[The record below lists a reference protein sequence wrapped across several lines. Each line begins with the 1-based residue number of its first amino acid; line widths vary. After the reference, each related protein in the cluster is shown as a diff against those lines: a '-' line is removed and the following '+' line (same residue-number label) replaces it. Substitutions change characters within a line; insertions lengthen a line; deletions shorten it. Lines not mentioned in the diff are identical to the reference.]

1 MESTFTCV
9 GVEDAPTVMEVLA
22 LAGFPPE
29 SVSDAVIVW
38 FPLLSVLVKLAP
50 VPICPS
56 LLEVHTKDDAML
68 PSSGSVAVPWNAMLA
83 PAEKL
88 EPVEGLTIDTNGGT
102 SCGGGGS
109 SPTAAG
115 AQITPSRCPS
125 KVYSSSGESNG
136 AVPKRSTL
144 LRIRVRADSG
154 ASVSPRLSSFSHM
167 RATTPATCGEAI
179 LVPESS
185 VVPPSSAKDRIPV
198 DSRKQEPEKS

>member
-1 MESTFTCV
+1 MESTFTWV
-9 GVEDAPTVMEVLA
+9 GGDDAPTVMDVLA

-29 SVSDAVIVW
+29 SVSDAVMVW
-38 FPLLSVLVKLAP
+38 FPLVSVLLKLAP
-50 VPICPS
+50 VPIWPS
-56 LLEVHTKDDAML
+56 LLEVHTRRDAML
-68 PSSGSVAVPWNAMLA
+68 PSSVSVAVPWNAMLA

-88 EPVEGLTIDTNGGT
+88 APVAGLTIETNGGT
-102 SCGGGGS
+102 SCCGGGS

-136 AVPKRSTL
+136 AVPNRSTL
-144 LRIRVRADSG
+144 FRIRVRADSG

-167 RATTPATCGEAI
+167 RATTPATWGDAM

-185 VVPPSSAKDRIPV
+185 IVPPSNASESIPL
-198 DSRKQEPEKS
+198 DSRKQEPAKS

>member
-9 GVEDAPTVMEVLA
+9 GDEDAPTVMDALA

-29 SVSDAVIVW
+29 SVSDAVMVW
-38 FPLLSVLVKLAP
+38 FPLVSVLVKLAP
-50 VPICPS
+50 VPIWPS
-56 LLEVHTKDDAML
+56 LLEAHTRRDAMF
-68 PSSGSVAVPWNAMLA
+68 PSSGSVAVPWNTMLA

-88 EPVEGLTIDTNGGT
+88 APVAGLTIETNGGT
-102 SCGGGGS
+102 SCGGGAS

-125 KVYSSSGESNG
+125 KVYSSRGESNG
-136 AVPKRSTL
+136 AVPSRSTL
-144 LRIRVRADSG
+144 FRIRVRADSG

-167 RATTPATCGEAI
+167 RATTPATCGDAM

-185 VVPPSSAKDRIPV
+185 VVPPSNASESIPL